1 MTTANSPHS
10 GTTSHH
16 HLSENSNSNTNSS
29 SSSSGRSLPMS
40 TNHTAS
46 TPAPIMFKTT
56 NSPPHMANF
65 TDNATNAVTTTATN
79 GADKSIINQTSTTI
93 NGKHQQ
99 PMNPTALNSSKLAL
113 SFIAT
118 SPVALE
124 ASTAS
129 IIATSSVP
137 NESSIITV
145 QNVGNRGRKRSST
158 AISEDLVPMS
168 IEDEIA
174 IKRMKNTEAA
184 RRSRL
189 RKAQRMESLEQEIA
203 ELKSENSRLQTRV
216 AVLESEKSSLREKSL
231 EKDAR
236 VRQLEQQLSEAYE
249 RLVKRDPSS
258 TVVGGGGG
266 GGGSHDNINDSS
278 NNHKDREERILDD
291 CEKYQTVAIGKAP
304 FNSESSPPLVID

>member
-10 GTTSHH
+10 GTSHQN
-16 HLSENSNSNTNSS
+16 LSESSNSNTNSA
-29 SSSSGRSLPMS
+29 SSSSGRTLPMS

-46 TPAPIMFKTT
+46 TPAPIMFKTI
-56 NSPPHMANF
+56 NSPPPMSDF
-65 TDNATNAVTTTATN
+65 TDNATTN
-79 GADKSIINQTSTTI
+79 NGDKAITNQTSTTI
-93 NGKHQQ
+93 NGQHQ
-99 PMNPTALNSSKLAL
+99 PSMNPTALNSSKLAL

-137 NESSIITV
+137 NESIITV

-158 AISEDLVPMS
+158 TISEDSMPMS

-189 RKAQRMESLEQEIA
+189 RKAQRMEALEQEIS

-216 AVLESEKSSLREKSL
+216 AVLESEKASLREKSL

-258 TVVGGGGG
+258 
-266 GGGSHDNINDSS
+266 SI
-278 NNHKDREERILDD
+278 RILDD
-291 CEKYQTVAIGKAP
+291 CEKYQTVAIGKAS